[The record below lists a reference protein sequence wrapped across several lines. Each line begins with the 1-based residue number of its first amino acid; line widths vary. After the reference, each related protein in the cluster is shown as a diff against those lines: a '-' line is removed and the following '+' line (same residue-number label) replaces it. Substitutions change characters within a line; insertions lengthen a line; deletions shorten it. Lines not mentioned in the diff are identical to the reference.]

1 MIKINKFTF
10 ICIFI
15 IQFLLLFSLL
25 IEALYFKSIIND
37 RERELGNLQDE
48 IQSVKEENRDI
59 MNLWEETQEKAKS
72 QGIIID

>member
-37 RERELGNLQDE
+37 RERELDNLQDE

>member
-37 RERELGNLQDE
+37 RERELDNLQDE
-48 IQSVKEENRDI
+48 IQSIKEENRDI

>member
-48 IQSVKEENRDI
+48 IQSIKEENRDI

>member
-10 ICIFI
+10 ICIFL
-15 IQFLLLFSLL
+15 IQFLLIFSLL
-25 IEALYFKSIIND
+25 IEALYFKSIINN

-48 IQSVKEENRDI
+48 IQSIKEENRDI
-59 MNLWEETQEKAKS
+59 MNLWEETKEKAKS

>member
-37 RERELGNLQDE
+37 RERELCNLQDE